1 MTNDSMEMYEKIRK
15 DALEAVNRMSDYVVK
30 QAASPDSSLMKISKA
45 TEIAEAW
52 SRILMTMDRIILST
66 GYIGGGSKD
75 E

>member
-1 MTNDSMEMYEKIRK
+1 MKDSMEMYKKIRT

-30 QAASPDSSLMKISKA
+30 QAASTDSSLMKIEKA